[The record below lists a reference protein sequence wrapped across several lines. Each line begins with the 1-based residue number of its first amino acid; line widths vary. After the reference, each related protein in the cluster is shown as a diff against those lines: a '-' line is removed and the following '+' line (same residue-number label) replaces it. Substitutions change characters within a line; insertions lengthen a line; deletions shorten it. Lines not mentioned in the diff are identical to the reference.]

1 MGNACGPTAALRIP
15 TPRMDQR
22 GNKEPTATPAPP
34 AVPQPELSD
43 VGKLHFWIA
52 MATGIIGL
60 NLEGKCHVG
69 QWVTAGAGVGAM
81 RGAPQP
87 THGFGHLLLLSAI
100 KTNSSA
106 GQEEAEC
113 IAKIKAIE

>member
-1 MGNACGPTAALRIP
+1 M
-15 TPRMDQR
+15 
-22 GNKEPTATPAPP
+22 
-34 AVPQPELSD
+34 
-43 VGKLHFWIA
+43 
-52 MATGIIGL
+52 
-60 NLEGKCHVG
+60 G

-87 THGFGHLLLLSAI
+87 THGFGHRLLLSAI